1 MGGALDGIRVLELAR
16 YQAGP
21 RGGMILSDLGAE
33 VIKIEKLGGEE
44 TRKSEPV
51 VRGQSVYFTVYNR
64 GKKSLCLD
72 MRTERGKE
80 IFAALVP
87 TADIVLQNFR
97 PGVMEK
103 MGFGY
108 DRLRQ
113 LKPDIILCSVSG
125 FGQYGPYRDRPAFDP
140 LGQAMSGLMSLTGKP
155 VGQPL
160 GAATSLVDRYTSLH
174 ATIGMLAALRHRDR
188 TGEGQ
193 VVDCCLLDSGF
204 TMVEIP
210 LSYYLATGQEGGE
223 GGRPPYKCKDGYV
236 VISASGR
243 AMATRLIQIATGD
256 DNATVAGL
264 DEPCRPQR
272 SAQGGGLEMV
282 RGKYRRSRRRNAA
295 RRRHPG
301 RAGQDDPAGRRGP
314 ASLGA
319 RDAGQDAGRAGRR
332 DPRARR
338 DDQDVENAG
347 PRRSRSDPRR
357 AHRRSAVVAAR
368 LRPDD
373 IAGAARGEGD
383 RVAAQPRR
391 TLSVPRRRGGETRLL
406 YRA

>member
-1 MGGALDGIRVLELAR
+1 MSGALDGVRVLELAR

-44 TRKSEPV
+44 TRRSEPM

-72 MRTERGKE
+72 MRTERGKAV
-80 IFAALVP
+80 FAELVP

-108 DRLRQ
+108 DRLCQ
-113 LKPDIILCSVSG
+113 LKPDIILVSVSG

-140 LGQAMSGLMSLTGKP
+140 LGQAMCGLMDLTGKP
-155 VGQPL
+155 VGRPL

-174 ATIGMLAALRHRDR
+174 ATIGTLAALRHRDR

-193 VVDCCLLDSGF
+193 VVDCCLLDSAF

-210 LSYYLATGQEGGE
+210 LAYYLATGEEGGE
-223 GGRPPYKCKDGYV
+223 AGRPPYKARDGHV

-243 AMATRLIQIATGD
+243 EMATRLLRIATGD
-256 DNATVAGL
+256 ENAT
-264 DEPCRPQR
+264 
-272 SAQGGGLEMV
+272 AQG
-282 RGKYRRSRRRNAA
+282 YTSRV
-295 RRRHPG
+295 
-301 RAGQDDPAGRRGP
+301 GQDDPRKVAVAKWCGAHTVDEIVSTLLAAEIPVAPVKTIPQAAEDPHLWEREMLVKMPDALAGEMYLPGATIKMSKTPGRVGHVP
-314 ASLGA
+314 TPGEHTDEVLSSLLGYDGA
-319 RDAGQDAGRAGRR
+319 TIA
-332 DPRARR
+332 
-338 DDQDVENAG
+338 E
-347 PRRSRSDPRR
+347 
-357 AHRRSAVVAAR
+357 
-368 LRPDD
+368 LRKQNV
-373 IAGAARGEGD
+373 IA
-383 RVAAQPRR
+383 
-391 TLSVPRRRGGETRLL
+391 
-406 YRA
+406 

>member
-1 MGGALDGIRVLELAR
+1 MAGSLDGVRVLELAR

-44 TRKSEPV
+44 TRKSEPL

-108 DRLRQ
+108 DRLRD
-113 LKPDIILCSVSG
+113 LKADIILCSVSG
-125 FGQYGPYRDRPAFDP
+125 FGQYGPYRERPAFDP

-210 LSYYLATGQEGGE
+210 LSYYLATGEEGGE
-223 GGRPPYKCKDGYV
+223 GGRPPYKAKDGYV

-243 AMATRLIQIATGD
+243 EMASRLMQIATGEEGASAEGFTSRVREGD
-256 DNATVAGL
+256 ARKQAVANWCAANTVDHIVATLLAAEIPVA
-264 DEPCRPQR
+264 PVKTI
-272 SAQGGGLEMV
+272 AQAAEDPHLWEREMLV
-282 RGKYRRSRRRNAA
+282 KMPDALAGEIHVPGATIKMSKT
-295 RRRHPG
+295 PG
-301 RAGQDDPAGRRGP
+301 RVGHVPTPGEHTDAVLSSLLGYGP
-314 ASLGA
+314 AT
-319 RDAGQDAGRAGRR
+319 
-332 DPRARR
+332 
-338 DDQDVENAG
+338 
-347 PRRSRSDPRR
+347 
-357 AHRRSAVVAAR
+357 
-368 LRPDD
+368 LRELREAKV
-373 IAGAARGEGD
+373 IG
-383 RVAAQPRR
+383 
-391 TLSVPRRRGGETRLL
+391 
-406 YRA
+406 

>member
-1 MGGALDGIRVLELAR
+1 MGGALEGIRVLELAR

-44 TRKSEPV
+44 TRKSEPM

-103 MGFGY
+103 MGFDY

-174 ATIGMLAALRHRDR
+174 ATIGTLAALAPPRPHR
-188 TGEGQ
+188 
-193 VVDCCLLDSGF
+193 
-204 TMVEIP
+204 
-210 LSYYLATGQEGGE
+210 
-223 GGRPPYKCKDGYV
+223 
-236 VISASGR
+236 
-243 AMATRLIQIATGD
+243 
-256 DNATVAGL
+256 
-264 DEPCRPQR
+264 
-272 SAQGGGLEMV
+272 
-282 RGKYRRSRRRNAA
+282 RG
-295 RRRHPG
+295 
-301 RAGQDDPAGRRGP
+301 AGRRLLPSRSAASRWSRSPCPIISQP
-314 ASLGA
+314 ARRAA
-319 RDAGQDAGRAGRR
+319 RAAGRR
-332 DPRARR
+332 TNART
-338 DDQDVENAG
+338 AM
-347 PRRSRSDPRR
+347 S
-357 AHRRSAVVAAR
+357 
-368 LRPDD
+368 
-373 IAGAARGEGD
+373 
-383 RVAAQPRR
+383 
-391 TLSVPRRRGGETRLL
+391 
-406 YRA
+406 

>member
-1 MGGALDGIRVLELAR
+1 MSGSLDGIRVLELAR

-44 TRKSEPV
+44 TRKSEPL
-51 VRGQSVYFTVYNR
+51 VRGQSVYFSVYNR

-72 MRTERGKE
+72 MRTPRGKE

-97 PGVMEK
+97 PGVMDR

-108 DRLRQ
+108 ERLCELRR
-113 LKPDIILCSVSG
+113 DIILVSVSG

-140 LGQAMSGLMSLTGKP
+140 LGQAMSGLMSLTGAP

-174 ATIGMLAALRHRDR
+174 ATIGTLAALRHRDR

-223 GGRPPYKCKDGYV
+223 GGRPPYKAKDGHV

-243 AMATRLIQIATGD
+243 AKATRLMQIATGD
-256 DNATVAGL
+256 DAANVAGWT
-264 DEPCRPQR
+264 
-272 SAQGGGLEMV
+272 S
-282 RGKYRRSRRRNAA
+282 
-295 RRRHPG
+295 
-301 RAGQDDPAGRRGP
+301 
-314 ASLGA
+314 
-319 RDAGQDAGRAGRR
+319 RAGRD
-332 DPRARR
+332 DPRKLA
-338 DDQDVENAG
+338 VAKWCAENTVDHIVKTLQEAEIPVAPVKTIPQASADPHLWEREMLVKTPDAVAG
-347 PRRSRSDPRR
+347 EMYLPGATIKMSKTPGRTGHVPTPGEHTDAILSSLLGYDH
-357 AHRRSAVVAAR
+357 ATLAA
-368 LRPDD
+368 LREQKV
-373 IAGAARGEGD
+373 IA
-383 RVAAQPRR
+383 
-391 TLSVPRRRGGETRLL
+391 
-406 YRA
+406 

>member
-1 MGGALDGIRVLELAR
+1 MAGSLDGIRVLELAR

-44 TRKSEPV
+44 TRKSEPL
-51 VRGQSVYFTVYNR
+51 VRGQSVYFSVYNR

-87 TADIVLQNFR
+87 TADMVLQNFR

-108 DRLRQ
+108 DRLCE
-113 LKPDIILCSVSG
+113 LKPDIILISVSG

-140 LGQAMSGLMSLTGKP
+140 LGQAMSGLMSLTGAP
-155 VGQPL
+155 VGTPL

-174 ATIGMLAALRHRDR
+174 ATIGALAALRHRDR

-193 VVDCCLLDSGF
+193 VVDCCLLDSAF

-210 LSYYLATGQEGGE
+210 TSYYLATGQEGGE
-223 GGRPPYKCKDGYV
+223 GGRPPYKAKDGYV

-243 AMATRLIQIATGD
+243 EMASRLMRIVTGD
-256 DNATVAGL
+256 EGAAADGFTSRVG
-264 DEPCRPQR
+264 
-272 SAQGGGLEMV
+272 QGD
-282 RGKYRRSRRRNAA
+282 A
-295 RRRHPG
+295 RRQAVTNWCAENTVDHIVSTLLAAEIPVAPVKTIPEAAKDPHLWEREMLVKMPDALAGEMYLPGATIKMSKTPG
-301 RAGQDDPAGRRGP
+301 RVGHVPTPGEHT
-314 ASLGA
+314 
-319 RDAGQDAGRAGRR
+319 DAVLSELLDYDRATLQTL
-332 DPRARR
+332 RAA
-338 DDQDVENAG
+338 NIIG
-347 PRRSRSDPRR
+347 
-357 AHRRSAVVAAR
+357 
-368 LRPDD
+368 
-373 IAGAARGEGD
+373 
-383 RVAAQPRR
+383 
-391 TLSVPRRRGGETRLL
+391 
-406 YRA
+406 

>member
-1 MGGALDGIRVLELAR
+1 MAGALDGIRVLELAR

-44 TRKSEPV
+44 TRKSEPM

-64 GKKSLCLD
+64 GKKSVCLD

-80 IFAALVP
+80 VFAALVP

-108 DRLRQ
+108 DALCK

-125 FGQYGPYRDRPAFDP
+125 FGQYGPYRERPAFDP
-140 LGQAMSGLMSLTGKP
+140 LGQAMSGLMDLTGKP

-174 ATIGMLAALRHRDR
+174 ATIGTLAALRHRDR

-193 VVDCCLLDSGF
+193 VVDCCLLDSGY

-223 GGRPPYKCKDGYV
+223 AGRPPYQCKDGHV

-243 AMATRLIQIATGD
+243 EMATRLIRIATGD
-256 DNATVAGL
+256 DNATAAGYTSRVGSDDPRKVAVGKWCAENTVAHVVSTL
-264 DEPCRPQR
+264 LAAEIPVAPVNTIPQAAEDPHLWER
-272 SAQGGGLEMV
+272 EMLV
-282 RGKYRRSRRRNAA
+282 KMPDALAGEIHVPGATIKMSKT
-295 RRRHPG
+295 PG
-301 RAGQDDPAGRRGP
+301 RVGHVPTAGEHTDEVLS
-314 ASLGA
+314 SLLGY
-319 RDAGQDAGRAGRR
+319 DRATLGEL
-332 DPRARR
+332 RA
-338 DDQDVENAG
+338 QNVIG
-347 PRRSRSDPRR
+347 
-357 AHRRSAVVAAR
+357 
-368 LRPDD
+368 
-373 IAGAARGEGD
+373 
-383 RVAAQPRR
+383 
-391 TLSVPRRRGGETRLL
+391 
-406 YRA
+406 

>member
-1 MGGALDGIRVLELAR
+1 MAGSLDGIRVLELAR

-44 TRKSEPV
+44 TRRSEPV
-51 VRGQSVYFTVYNR
+51 VRGQSIYFSVYNR

-87 TADIVLQNFR
+87 TADMVLQNFR
-97 PGVMEK
+97 PGIMEK

-108 DRLRQ
+108 ERLCE
-113 LKPDIILCSVSG
+113 LKRDIILISVSG

-140 LGQAMSGLMSLTGKP
+140 LGQAMSGLMSLTGAP
-155 VGQPL
+155 VGRPL

-174 ATIGMLAALRHRDR
+174 ATIGTLAALRHRDK

-210 LSYYLATGQEGGE
+210 LSYYLATGKEGGE
-223 GGRPPYKCKDGYV
+223 AGRPPYKAKDGYV

-243 AMATRLIQIATGD
+243 EMASRLMQIATRAANARAAGD
-256 DNATVAGL
+256 TSRAGPGDPRKVAVAKWCEANTVDHIVSTLLAAEIPVAPVKTIPPAAEAPHLGEPEMLVKMPDAVAG
-264 DEPCRPQR
+264 
-272 SAQGGGLEMV
+272 EMYLP
-282 RGKYRRSRRRNAA
+282 GATIKMSKTPRRVG
-295 RRRHPG
+295 HVPPPG
-301 RAGQDDPAGRRGP
+301 QPTEEVL
-314 ASLGA
+314 ASL
-319 RDAGQDAGRAGRR
+319 
-332 DPRARR
+332 
-338 DDQDVENAG
+338 
-347 PRRSRSDPRR
+347 
-357 AHRRSAVVAAR
+357 
-368 LRPDD
+368 LRYD
-373 IAGAARGEGD
+373 
-383 RVAAQPRR
+383 
-391 TLSVPRRRGGETRLL
+391 L
-406 YRA
+406 